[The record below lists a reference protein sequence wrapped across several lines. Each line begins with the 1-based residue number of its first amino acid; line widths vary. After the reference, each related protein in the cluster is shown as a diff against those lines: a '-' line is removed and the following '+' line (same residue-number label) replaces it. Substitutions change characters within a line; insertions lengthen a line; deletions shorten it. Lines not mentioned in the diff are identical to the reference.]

1 MKSSILLRR
10 FLAIAGSG
18 ILATPLANASTLYWD
33 GAGANVNWSTLNNWG
48 TSNADTLT
56 DPAAIPTSAD
66 DVVFHST
73 GATQLTT
80 NIIDTAF
87 TLQSLTF
94 GNSRTDAVTI
104 GGTGVLTLNGKL
116 NYDSSPLNS
125 GTVAGITNTAT
136 LGTAIY
142 VQSGSGAA
150 TISAPIT
157 LGAAQQWVNNS
168 ANILTIQTGALTN
181 GANNLTIGGTG
192 NTTISSVFTGSGAG
206 GLTKV
211 GAGILTLSGENTYSG
226 GTTLSAGTLNINN
239 GGSSSSNSAIGT
251 GTFTIAGG
259 TIDNTAGAVS
269 STITL
274 ATNNALAL
282 NADFAYTGT
291 GSRNLNLGTGA
302 VTMAATRTITVNG
315 GSLTIGGNIAS
326 TTAGITKAGAGTL
339 NLTGANSYT
348 GTTTIS
354 GGTLQVGDGT
364 TGSLNGTTGTALTIS
379 DTGAFNVMEAAGI
392 SQGMGALTFTAGSG
406 TVTSTYAGSGNTTLT
421 FASMAARAAGA
432 TANFTLAGAG
442 STATNNKIVLTS
454 TTNAPLD
461 TSGSNDRGIFFGGSN
476 YARYSTANGTFQ
488 SVVYGTDNN
497 TNAQITG
504 VQPTLGTTTS
514 ATDVQYVA
522 TTATVSNVNTAST
535 ASTSLTVGD
544 GALFTVGAPL
554 TGTGIPAKTYVTA
567 IAGNVLTLSQ
577 AATVG
582 TNAAI
587 TPYNSVSAQTTGT
600 AVNTLHLSGVGSSLR
615 LAGTLTVNGILLSG
629 GDASVANV
637 ISGGTSLATT
647 ASNGEMVI
655 RTDTASDTLLV
666 TTPIVASG
674 TSSLTK
680 TGAGTVILSGANTYT
695 GSTRI
700 NSGTLQIG
708 NGGTTGALSTS
719 SAIVVN
725 GSGNLTINRSDNV
738 AQGAIFANGISGTG
752 SVTKNNTNTLT
763 LNGAHTYSGGF
774 ILNAGTVDF
783 NNSSAFGTGLITVNG
798 GTFALRGATNTANN
812 SLWNASFALA
822 RGTAGNLWTHSGNV
836 TLGAN
841 ITLSSGQSD
850 VNVAINGIIGETTGI
865 SRSLTLSHGGSAFTL
880 NNANTY
886 SGGTSL
892 TGALTL
898 SLGNNSALGTGTFNI
913 NAGTIQST
921 DSTARTF
928 TNAVTIGGN
937 FIVGGTGN
945 LTFSNTAASA
955 LGGNRQITVTNS
967 GTTATFAQA
976 FSGANSI
983 TKAGAGTLVLSGTNS
998 HSGGTTNQ
1006 IANSR
1011 VIFLGAAALGSGGTT
1026 GALTSNAAVTSTF
1039 EIRSDVSYNK
1049 DIGIRSFSGANM
1061 NLVFDTQ
1068 TAISA
1073 SALTYRFSNATN
1085 GMIDISGDATVNFN
1099 AGAIMSGTP
1108 TVQVDQ
1114 IRSQG
1119 GNTNG
1124 TATINATGVNLNIGT
1139 LTATA
1144 AGANFWALGGTST
1157 GNTVTGAISHAVI
1170 KNGTGTWTLSGTN
1183 VYTGGT
1189 AINGGTLALG
1199 INSIQALGGSGTIG
1213 SVGTITFGGGTL
1225 QYGASNTTDY
1235 SSRFG
1240 SGVNQ
1245 FRIDTNGLNVT
1256 FNSQII
1262 GTANASTFTK
1272 LGAGTLTLN
1281 SAVSRYTGVTTIG
1294 GGTLNANTL
1303 ADGGA
1308 DSSIGTST
1316 NIAANVVIAGGTLQH
1331 DAANV
1336 ATTDRLFTIGDAT
1349 ALSATLD
1356 SSAVSTTNIMD
1367 FTNAG
1372 ALGLGGSGARTLTL
1386 QGSNTGAN
1394 SLAAVVGDGT
1404 GGSTAL
1410 VKAGAGSWKIT
1421 GTNTFTGNTTISGG
1435 ILEIGGGGSLGS
1447 GSYAGTIANSG
1458 TLKVNTT
1465 ENQTLSGEI
1474 SLGGTVEK
1482 DNIGTLTLTGTNT
1495 YTGATNVSG
1504 GTLII
1509 NGSNASTSLS
1519 VANGATLGGSGAITG
1534 ATTISGLHS
1543 PGNSP
1548 GIQPFGGDLAY
1559 NNGGSVL
1566 WELVGNTTAGR
1577 GTSFDGI
1584 NVGGALAFNAA
1595 VPMSLSFIY
1604 AGSLVD
1610 WDNPFW
1616 ASSYTGTSGWL
1627 VYNGATLLTGF
1638 DNLSIT
1644 SSNWADGQGDLFNT
1658 DLAGAS
1664 FSLYQDGNNIYLNY
1678 AAIPE
1683 PNVAALLGSLG
1694 MLALLRR
1701 RRN

>member
-10 FLAIAGSG
+10 FLALAGSAA
-18 ILATPLANASTLYWD
+18 LAAPLANASTLYWD

-94 GNSRTDAVTI
+94 GNSRTDAVTV

-168 ANILTIQTGALTN
+168 SNTLTIQTGALTN
-181 GANNLTIGGTG
+181 GANTLTIGGTG
-192 NTTISSVFTGSGAG
+192 NTTISSSFTGSGAG

-211 GAGILTLSGENTYSG
+211 GAGTLILS
-226 GTTLSAGTLNINN
+226 
-239 GGSSSSNSAIGT
+239 
-251 GTFTIAGG
+251 
-259 TIDNTAGAVS
+259 
-269 STITL
+269 
-274 ATNNALAL
+274 
-282 NADFAYTGT
+282 
-291 GSRNLNLGTGA
+291 
-302 VTMAATRTITVNG
+302 
-315 GSLTIGGNIAS
+315 
-326 TTAGITKAGAGTL
+326 
-339 NLTGANSYT
+339 GANSYT

-379 DTGAFNVMEAAGI
+379 DTGVFSVNQAAG
-392 SQGMGALTFTAGSG
+392 SNQGMGLLTLTAGQATVQSTWASSSTNSLTFSNVTARS
-406 TVTSTYAGSGNTTLT
+406 
-421 FASMAARAAGA
+421 AGA
-432 TANFTLAGAG
+432 SVNFVQSGG
-442 STATNNKIVLTS
+442 TNGTDNSIVLTQYNGANTVAGAFIDKGVFFNGS
-454 TTNAPLD
+454 AYAVAD
-461 TSGSNDRGIFFGGSN
+461 SASGYLRGL
-476 YARYSTANGTFQ
+476 A
-488 SVVYGTDNN
+488 YGTDSDAEAAD
-497 TNAQITG
+497 TITASKH
-504 VQPTLGTTTS
+504 VQL
-514 ATDVQYVA
+514 
-522 TTATVSNVNTAST
+522 TAT
-535 ASTSLTVGD
+535 
-544 GALFTVGAPL
+544 
-554 TGTGIPAKTYVTA
+554 PAA
-567 IAGNVLTLSQ
+567 Q
-577 AATVG
+577 
-582 TNAAI
+582 
-587 TPYNSVSAQTTGT
+587 NSVSLLSL
-600 AVNTLHLSGVGSSLR
+600 NLSGGGVNWTQNASQ
-615 LAGTLTVNGILLSG
+615 TLTVPGILKSG
-629 GDASVANV
+629 GGAVSV
-637 ISGGTSLATT
+637 ISGGTAVT
-647 ASNGEMVI
+647 AGASTELVI
-655 RTDTASDTLLV
+655 RTDTSSDLLRV
-666 TTPIVASG
+666 DSVISG
-674 TSSLTK
+674 SSSRLTK
-680 TGAGTVILSGANTYT
+680 SGAGTLILNATNTYT
-695 GSTRI
+695 GTTTI
-700 NSGTLQIG
+700 NAGTLQIG
-708 NGGTTGALSTS
+708 NGGTTGTINTG

-725 GSGNLTINRSDNV
+725 GSGNLTINRSDTVTQNV
-738 AQGAIFANGISGTG
+738 HFANGISGTG

-783 NNSSAFGTGLITVNG
+783 NNSSAFGTGLITING

-892 TGALTL
+892 TGVLTL

-913 NAGTIQST
+913 KAGTIQST

-983 TKAGAGTLVLSGTNS
+983 TKAGAGTLVLSGTNTNIATTTNPTYVN
-998 HSGGTTNQ
+998 SGGGVLVF
-1006 IANSR
+1006 SKP
-1011 VIFLGAAALGSGGTT
+1011 AALTGIMQVGTGATGTYRLQSDTDTTSSTSGIQSYGTGTFNLQVDRQTVGSGT
-1026 GALTSNAAVTSTF
+1026 GL
-1039 EIRSDVSYNK
+1039 DYN
-1049 DIGIRSFSGANM
+1049 F
-1061 NLVFDTQ
+1061 
-1068 TAISA
+1068 
-1073 SALTYRFSNATN
+1073 TN
-1085 GMIDISGDATVNFN
+1085 GNNGSNDISGGATVNFT
-1099 AGAIMSGTP
+1099 AGANITSGTP
-1108 TVQVDQ
+1108 SVSINQV
-1114 IRSQG
+1114 RSQG

-1124 TATINATGVNLNIGT
+1124 TATINASGVNLNIGT
-1139 LTATA
+1139 LTATNN
-1144 AGANFWALGGTST
+1144 GANFWALGGTST

-1199 INSIQALGGSGTIG
+1199 INSIQALGGSGTVA

-1225 QYGASNTTDY
+1225 KYGASNTTDY

-1245 FRIDTNGLNVT
+1245 FSIDTNGLNVV
-1256 FNSQII
+1256 FASQII

-1272 LGAGTLTLN
+1272 LGAGTLTLD
-1281 SAVSRYTGVTTIG
+1281 SALSRYTGVTTIG
-1294 GGTLNANTL
+1294 GGTLSANTL

-1316 NIAANVVIAGGTLQH
+1316 NIAANLVIAGGTLQH
-1331 DAANV
+1331 DAANI
-1336 ATTDRLFTIGDAT
+1336 ATTDRLFTIGNAT

-1356 SSAVSTTNIMD
+1356 SSAVSITNIMD
-1367 FTNAG
+1367 FTNTG

-1394 SLAAVVGDGT
+1394 ALAAVVGDGT

-1435 ILEIGGGGSLGS
+1435 ILEVGGGGSLGS

-1465 ENQTLSGEI
+1465 ANQTLSGEI
-1474 SLGGTVEK
+1474 SLGGALEK

-1504 GTLII
+1504 GTLSVSAGNI
-1509 NGSNASTSLS
+1509 NSTSAIN
-1519 VANGATLGGSGAITG
+1519 VAAGATFTYNSSTALTVAPTLNGTPGNKATFDGSS
-1534 ATTISGLHS
+1534 TINAAMTLDSLDDVIS

-1548 GIQPFGGDLAY
+1548 GNQNYGVSQTWTSFTYEWEINDWANSLAATDFDLINITGGLNLD
-1559 NNGGSVL
+1559 GSDYAL
-1566 WELVGNTTAGR
+1566 DILSLTSLDAAGLVGLGSPGTFTETNKSWTILTASGGITGFLDSEWDINETGFQDVET
-1577 GTSFDGI
+1577 GTWSLGI
-1584 NVGGALAFNAA
+1584 NGTNDALI
-1595 VPMSLSFIY
+1595 L
-1604 AGSLVD
+1604 
-1610 WDNPFW
+1610 
-1616 ASSYTGTSGWL
+1616 SYT
-1627 VYNGATLLTGF
+1627 
-1638 DNLSIT
+1638 
-1644 SSNWADGQGDLFNT
+1644 
-1658 DLAGAS
+1658 
-1664 FSLYQDGNNIYLNY
+1664 
-1678 AAIPE
+1678 AIPE